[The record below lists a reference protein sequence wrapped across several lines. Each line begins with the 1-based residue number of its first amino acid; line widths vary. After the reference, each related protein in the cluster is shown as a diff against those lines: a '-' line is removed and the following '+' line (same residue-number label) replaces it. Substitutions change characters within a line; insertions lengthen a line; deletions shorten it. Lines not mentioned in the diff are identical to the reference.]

1 MATSVLLI
9 DDHALFRKGVA
20 QLIDAD
26 ADLTVAAE
34 ASNGEEGMRLAHQLK
49 PAVVLIDL
57 NMKGMSGLDVLRAL
71 KRDGSTARCIMLTVS
86 DEERDVVEAL
96 RCGAD
101 GYLLKDLEPEDLCAR
116 LKSAVRGNVV
126 LDAGAANVL
135 AQSFRAAPTPAT
147 GLEELTD
154 REREILEHIAGGRTN
169 KEVGR
174 ALGISEGTVKV
185 HMKHLLRKL
194 NLRGRVEA
202 AVWAL
207 ERLPPREP
215 R

>member
-1 MATSVLLI
+1 MMASVLLI

-20 QLIDAD
+20 QLIQAD
-26 ADLTVAAE
+26 ADLFVAAE
-34 ASNGEEGMRLAHQLK
+34 ASTGEEGLKLAEQLR
-49 PAVVLIDL
+49 PSVVLIDL
-57 NMKGMSGLDVLRAL
+57 NMKGMSGLDILRAL
-71 KRDGSTARCIMLTVS
+71 KREGSSARCVMLTVS

-101 GYLLKDLEPEDLCAR
+101 GYLLKDLEPEDLCIR

-126 LDAGAANVL
+126 LDAGVANVL
-135 AQSFRAAPTPAT
+135 AQSFRASQSPAAS
-147 GLEELTD
+147 LEELTD
-154 REREILEHIAGGRTN
+154 REREILERIADGLTN

-202 AVWAL
+202 AVWAR
-207 ERLPPREP
+207 ERMPRE
-215 R
+215 RT

>member
-1 MATSVLLI
+1 V
-9 DDHALFRKGVA
+9 
-20 QLIDAD
+20 
-26 ADLTVAAE
+26 
-34 ASNGEEGMRLAHQLK
+34 
-49 PAVVLIDL
+49 
-57 NMKGMSGLDVLRAL
+57 
-71 KRDGSTARCIMLTVS
+71 
-86 DEERDVVEAL
+86 
-96 RCGAD
+96 
-101 GYLLKDLEPEDLCAR
+101 
-116 LKSAVRGNVV
+116 
-126 LDAGAANVL
+126 ANVL
-135 AQSFRAAPTPAT
+135 AQSFRATPAPAT
-147 GLEELTD
+147 GLEDLTD

-207 ERLPPREP
+207 ERLPREP

>member
-1 MATSVLLI
+1 MMASVLLI

-20 QLIDAD
+20 QLIQAD
-26 ADLTVAAE
+26 ADLFVAAE
-34 ASNGEEGMRLAHQLK
+34 ASTGEEGLKLAEQLR
-49 PAVVLIDL
+49 PSVVLIDL
-57 NMKGMSGLDVLRAL
+57 NMKGMSGLDILRAL
-71 KRDGSTARCIMLTVS
+71 KREGSSARCVMLTVS

-101 GYLLKDLEPEDLCAR
+101 GYLLKDLEPEDLCIR

-126 LDAGAANVL
+126 LDAGVANVL
-135 AQSFRAAPTPAT
+135 AQSFRASQSPAAC
-147 GLEELTD
+147 LEELTD
-154 REREILEHIAGGRTN
+154 REREILERIADGLTN

-202 AVWAL
+202 AVWAR
-207 ERLPPREP
+207 ERMPRE
-215 R
+215 RT